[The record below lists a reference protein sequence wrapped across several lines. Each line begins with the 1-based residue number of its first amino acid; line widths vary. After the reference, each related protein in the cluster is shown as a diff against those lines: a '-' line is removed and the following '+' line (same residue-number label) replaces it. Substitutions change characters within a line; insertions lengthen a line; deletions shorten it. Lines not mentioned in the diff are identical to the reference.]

1 MREELSEHAGVLG
14 DAVGPGDGGPAA
26 DSASSPEPF
35 LVLLDTQVHELL
47 GQGHV
52 IEGHRP
58 HAATGTQVGNLGP
71 IL

>member
-1 MREELSEHAGVLG
+1 
-14 DAVGPGDGGPAA
+14 
-26 DSASSPEPF
+26 
-35 LVLLDTQVHELL
+35 LDTQVHELL

-58 HAATGTQVGNLGP
+58 HAATGTQVGDLGP